1 MQFIIL
7 QCINGKDN
15 IFKITEQC
23 TEGSRFKVQ
32 GSRVCEYFVHILIQP
47 FSFSIS
53 VNWQV
58 NTCSQNFAFEFMVYN
73 ANLNISAIYSNF
85 RPVQI
90 GSLCAIN
97 NLYLHKSVDHS
108 LVPSFEV
115 NVIGGPCYF

>member
-1 MQFIIL
+1 MF

-23 TEGSRFKVQ
+23 TEG
-32 GSRVCEYFVHILIQP
+32 C
-47 FSFSIS
+47 
-53 VNWQV
+53 VNTLVIFLCSHFHLAFLLTAWQV

-73 ANLNISAIYSNF
+73 ANLNISAINSNF

-97 NLYLHKSVDHS
+97 NLYLQKFADHS